1 MNYFGGNHIK
11 PEYVRSKLIITEFD
25 KEDVITTS
33 GGGESEDRKMEVENS
48 YVAIKRIRGMPGP
61 WF

>member
-1 MNYFGGNHIK
+1 MK
-11 PEYVRSKLIITEFD
+11 PEYVRSKLIITKFD

>member
-1 MNYFGGNHIK
+1 MK